1 MRHQKALNI
10 KTLLETSDLAQVMRK
25 GLALN
30 ELNQQYQTRIPKQFK
45 GLFRVANFTQDKL
58 IIETA
63 NATIRQALLFQQA
76 ELLALIQEMQP
87 EISKLNIKVS
97 PHLFSL

>member
-30 ELNQQYQTRIPKQFK
+30 ELNQQLQTRFPKQFK

-63 NATIRQALLFQQA
+63 NATIKQALLFQQA

>member
-30 ELNQQYQTRIPKQFK
+30 ELNQQLQTRIPKQFK

-63 NATIRQALLFQQA
+63 NATIRQALL
-76 ELLALIQEMQP
+76 LLALIQEMQP